1 MLTFD
6 SAMQDQVYR
15 FLASWAADVKASA
28 MRNAP
33 VRTGHLRSTIY
44 AEVRDWVVEL
54 GADATYSLF
63 VELGTRYMMAR
74 PYLFP
79 AIQEHLPMLETV
91 ILAAIDAAKAEA
103 GV

>member
-1 MLTFD
+1 
-6 SAMQDQVYR
+6 
-15 FLASWAADVKASA
+15 
-28 MRNAP
+28 
-33 VRTGHLRSTIY
+33 
-44 AEVRDWVVEL
+44 
-54 GADATYSLF
+54 
-63 VELGTRYMMAR
+63 MMAR